1 MVSITQGT
9 RVFNRVHKEPSP
21 VHVYKIC
28 EEAFMKQENTD
39 ITSIM
44 DEILNLE
51 LDKPFDEN
59 VLKMITEY
67 IINNN
72 NEGDK

>member
-1 MVSITQGT
+1 MHGETSL
-9 RVFNRVHKEPSP
+9 

-28 EEAFMKQENTD
+28 EEAFMNQENTD
-39 ITSIM
+39 ITSIK

>member
-1 MVSITQGT
+1 
-9 RVFNRVHKEPSP
+9 
-21 VHVYKIC
+21 
-28 EEAFMKQENTD
+28 MKQENTD
-39 ITSIM
+39 ITFIK